1 MTTPTA
7 AATPATATGEKPAFR
22 EETREVAMQ
31 IYIELAA
38 RHVVVAE
45 NSVKMAVSAENLA
58 KLSYKLAHVFLEVH
72 EELNRAN
79 MPTNPT
85 YKLDSDD
92 IASWT
97 K

>member
-1 MTTPTA
+1 MTTTPAA
-7 AATPATATGEKPAFR
+7 AATPATAEKPAFR

-31 IYIELAA
+31 VFVELVA
-38 RHVVVAE
+38 RNVVIAE
-45 NSVKMAVSAENLA
+45 NNVKMAVSAENLA
-58 KLSYKLAHVFLEVH
+58 KLSYKLAAAFLAVH

-85 YKLDSDD
+85 YKLDADD

>member
-1 MTTPTA
+1 MTAPT
-7 AATPATATGEKPAFR
+7 TSEKPATTEKPAFR

-31 IYIELAA
+31 IFVELVA
-38 RHVVVAE
+38 RNVAIAE
-45 NSVKMAVSAENLA
+45 NNVKMAVSPENLA
-58 KLSYKLAHVFLEVH
+58 KLSYKLAAAFLAVH
-72 EELNRAN
+72 EELNKAN

-85 YKLDSDD
+85 YKLDADD

>member
-1 MTTPTA
+1 MTTPT
-7 AATPATATGEKPAFR
+7 TTEKPAFR

-31 IYIELAA
+31 IFVELVA
-38 RHVVVAE
+38 RNVVLAE
-45 NSVKMAVSAENLA
+45 NNVKMAVSAENLA
-58 KLSYKLAHVFLEVH
+58 KLSYKLAAVFLAVH

>member
-1 MTTPTA
+1 MTNPT
-7 AATPATATGEKPAFR
+7 TTEKPATAEKPAFR

-31 IYIELAA
+31 IYVELVA
-38 RHVVVAE
+38 RNVAIAD
-45 NSVKMAVSAENLA
+45 NNVKMVVSPENLA
-58 KLSYKLAHVFLEVH
+58 KLSYKLAHAFLAVH

-85 YKLDSDD
+85 YKLDADD

>member
-1 MTTPTA
+1 MTA
-7 AATPATATGEKPAFR
+7 AASTPAATDKPAFR

-31 IYIELAA
+31 IFVELVA
-38 RHVVVAE
+38 RNVAIAE
-45 NSVKMAVSAENLA
+45 NNVKMTVSAENLA
-58 KLSYKLAHVFLEVH
+58 KLAYKLAAAFLAVH

-85 YKLDSDD
+85 YKLDADD

>member
-1 MTTPTA
+1 MTDL
-7 AATPATATGEKPAFR
+7 FR
-22 EETREVAMQ
+22 AETREVAMH
-31 IYIELAA
+31 IYVEM
-38 RHVVVAE
+38 VVRNITVVDGA
-45 NSVKMAVSAENLA
+45 VKVAVSPENLA
-58 KLSYKLAHVFLEVH
+58 KLSYKLAHAFLTVH
-72 EELNRAN
+72 EELNASN

>member
-1 MTTPTA
+1 MTAPT
-7 AATPATATGEKPAFR
+7 TSEKPATTEKPAFR

-31 IYIELAA
+31 IFVELVA
-38 RHVVVAE
+38 RNIAVAE
-45 NSVKMAVSAENLA
+45 NSVKMTVSAENLA
-58 KLSYKLAHVFLEVH
+58 KLSYRLAAAFLAVH

-85 YKLDSDD
+85 YKLDADD

>member
-1 MTTPTA
+1 MTTPT
-7 AATPATATGEKPAFR
+7 TTEKPAFR

-31 IYIELAA
+31 IFVELVA
-38 RHVVVAE
+38 RNVVIAE
-45 NSVKMAVSAENLA
+45 NNVKMAVSAENLA
-58 KLSYKLAHVFLEVH
+58 KLAYKLAAVFLAVH

-79 MPTNPT
+79 MPTNQN

>member
-1 MTTPTA
+1 MTTPTTA
-7 AATPATATGEKPAFR
+7 EKPATTDKPAFR

-31 IYIELAA
+31 IFVELVA
-38 RHVVVAE
+38 RNIAIVD
-45 NSVKMAVSAENLA
+45 NNVKMAVSPENLA
-58 KLSYKLAHVFLEVH
+58 KLSYKLAHTFLAVH
-72 EELNRAN
+72 EDLNRAN

-85 YKLDSDD
+85 YKLDADD

>member
-1 MTTPTA
+1 MTAPT
-7 AATPATATGEKPAFR
+7 TTEKPATTEKPSFR

-31 IYIELAA
+31 IYVELVA
-38 RHVVVAE
+38 RNVAIAE
-45 NSVKMAVSAENLA
+45 NNVKMTVSAENLA
-58 KLSYKLAHVFLEVH
+58 KLSYKLAATFLAVH

-79 MPTNPT
+79 MPTNQN